1 MEMWDH
7 KMVFKIITWAAYGGI
22 GASIVSTIGFIVAR
36 NTSGRVS
43 LALLGITLSGAVIVV
58 PYSYDKVLDRKAH
71 PKIHD
76 ITTDT
81 INPPA
86 FIAIIKERKEAK
98 KKNPKSVKNKIK
110 YGGEKVAT
118 LQKKYHPNLTF
129 LKSTLPADKVFKAT
143 LELINKRGWSVAAAI
158 PTKGRIEATASTFW
172 LGFKDDVI
180 FRIKQ
185 EGSETR
191 LDMRSASRI
200 GKGDRGENARRI
212 KAFLSKLKDKLG

>member
-22 GASIVSTIGFIVAR
+22 GASIVSTIGFIAAR

-81 INPPA
+81 IIPPA
-86 FIAIIKERKEAK
+86 FIAIIKERKDAK
-98 KKNPKSVKNKIK
+98 KLQRCKRNTTPISHFLNLSFLLIK
-110 YGGEKVAT
+110 YSR
-118 LQKKYHPNLTF
+118 Q
-129 LKSTLPADKVFKAT
+129 
-143 LELINKRGWSVAAAI
+143 
-158 PTKGRIEATASTFW
+158 
-172 LGFKDDVI
+172 
-180 FRIKQ
+180 
-185 EGSETR
+185 R
-191 LDMRSASRI
+191 L
-200 GKGDRGENARRI
+200 N
-212 KAFLSKLKDKLG
+212 